1 VKLLVIL
8 AALAGFVPAQSNPSW
23 WKYAPPEASSIV
35 GIQWKALQSS
45 PFASA
50 IAAELAPGG
59 SFGFPDLEILRSP
72 EQILI
77 GSPTMLAIEYGNF
90 PIAKLRAQAEAKG
103 LKRAAFKSAELWI
116 SNESSVM
123 SVAYIHEKLL
133 LVGTR
138 KNLEETIA
146 RIANPK
152 DRSFSPLLA
161 RAARYSKEDLWVV
174 ASSLPDQLASLFVPL
189 EIEATAF
196 EGSVSTWDGLHLVA
210 SIERA
215 TPMKALDLADSL
227 AENLASRPAM
237 AEATEITTRER
248 SVLIRMDLDEQQL
261 ASSLRVPLAPSPQTA
276 EPHEMVSV
284 AAAPAKPQPRAFVP
298 PTALPVAAV
307 RPATSGLSAAIPD
320 VAVTEVVQQGSP
332 QMNLPPA
339 PPRPKTIK
347 IIGLDSGPREIPL
360 GH

>member
-1 VKLLVIL
+1 MKLLVIL
-8 AALAGFVPAQSNPSW
+8 AALAGLVPAQSNPSW
-23 WKYAPPEASSIV
+23 WKYAPPEASAIV

-45 PFASA
+45 LFASA

-59 SFGFPDLEILRSP
+59 SFGFPDMEILRNP
-72 EQILI
+72 EQILV
-77 GSPTMLAIEYGNF
+77 GSPSMLAIEYGTF

-103 LKRAAFKSAELWI
+103 LKRAAFKNAELWV
-116 SNESSVM
+116 SSEASVM

-133 LVGTR
+133 LVGSR
-138 KNLEETIA
+138 KNLEDTIT

-174 ASSLPDQLASLFVPL
+174 ASRLPDPLASLFVPF

-196 EGSVSTWDGLHLVA
+196 EGSVSAWDGLHLVA
-210 SIERA
+210 SIERT

-261 ASSLRVPLAPSPQTA
+261 ISSLRVPTAPVPQSA
-276 EPHEMVSV
+276 EPHDLISM
-284 AAAPAKPQPRAFVP
+284 AAAPVKPQPRAFVP
-298 PTALPVAAV
+298 PTALPSVAV
-307 RPATSGLSAAIPD
+307 QPATTLSASIPD
-320 VAVTEVVQQGSP
+320 VAVTELMQQGAP
-332 QMNLPPA
+332 QRNLPPA
-339 PPRPKTIK
+339 PPHPKTIK
-347 IIGLDSGPREIPL
+347 IIGLDSGPLEIPL